1 MAVKKL
7 LCIFANIS
15 QYFYDFNINFIV
27 FVKDCSYNMHINIIF
42 NSRIQ
47 ILKVFVKK
55 REEI

>member
-7 LCIFANIS
+7 LCALVNIS

-27 FVKDCSYNMHINIIF
+27 FVNDCSYNMLINMIF

-47 ILKVFVKK
+47 ILKVFVKE